1 MTWINRLK
9 LVGGL
14 IAVVVL
20 VSVFTLV
27 FNQRQNE
34 VQSASASITADSY
47 AVGTDYGGTVT
58 KQYVQAGDH
67 VKPGQKLFQV
77 RSLSL
82 LQELDRNPVSFDTAT
97 YSVRK
102 DGTMTFKATVAG
114 TVGKVTTKQNDY
126 VQPGDDLAVLYKE
139 DSLYAIADVV
149 LTPRDYERLERG
161 AAVDLV
167 LPNRKVLQGTVE
179 DVSVR
184 TTNGQARTEL
194 KVTSSGLVQG
204 ADNGL
209 ITPGAPLSATVHLR
223 QDGILNEA
231 QNAGFDFL
239 RRIGL

>member
-1 MTWINRLK
+1 VQ
-9 LVGGL
+9 VGD
-14 IAVVVL
+14 
-20 VSVFTLV
+20 
-27 FNQRQNE
+27 R
-34 VQSASASITADSY
+34 
-47 AVGTDYGGTVT
+47 
-58 KQYVQAGDH
+58 

-126 VQPGDDLAVLYKE
+126 VQPGDDLAVVYKQ
-139 DSLYAIADVV
+139 DSLYAVADVV

-179 DVSVR
+179 DVTVR

-194 KVTSSGLVQG
+194 KVASSGLVQG
-204 ADNGL
+204 ADSGL

>member
-1 MTWINRLK
+1 MTFLNRLK

-20 VSVFTLV
+20 VGVFTLV

-34 VQSASASITADSY
+34 VQSTSASITADSY

-58 KQYVQAGDH
+58 EQYVQVGDR
-67 VKPGQKLFQV
+67 VQPGQKLFQV

-82 LQELDRNPVSFDTAT
+82 LQELNRNPVSFDTAT

-126 VQPGDDLAVLYKE
+126 VQPGDDLAVVYKA
-139 DSLYAIADVV
+139 DSLYAVADYV
-149 LTPRDYERLERG
+149 LTPRDYERLEQG

-167 LPNRKVLQGTVE
+167 LPNRKALQGTVE
-179 DVSVR
+179 SVAVR
-184 TTNGQARTEL
+184 TTNGQAQTEL
-194 KVTSSGLVQG
+194 KVASSGLVQG

-239 RRIGL
+239 KRIGL

>member
-9 LVGGL
+9 LLGGL
-14 IAVVVL
+14 IAVVAL
-20 VSVFTLV
+20 VGVFTLV

-34 VQSASASITADSY
+34 VQSTSASITADAY

-58 KQYVQAGDH
+58 RQYVQVGDR
-67 VKPGQKLFQV
+67 VKPGQRLFQV

-82 LQELDRNPVSFDTAT
+82 LQELNRNPVSFDTAT

-126 VQPGDDLAVLYKE
+126 VQPGDDLAVVYKAG
-139 DSLYAIADVV
+139 SLYAVADYV
-149 LTPRDYERLERG
+149 LTPRDYARLERG

-167 LPNRKVLQGTVE
+167 LPNRRILPGTVE
-179 DVSVR
+179 SVAVR
-184 TTNGQARTEL
+184 TTNGQAQTEV
-194 KVTSSGLVQG
+194 KVASDGLVPG
-204 ADNGL
+204 TANGL

-223 QDGILNEA
+223 QDGMLNEA